1 MANSSNVFT
10 RELKALTHAKEILE
24 KTGNADEVSRQDF
37 EELCTHYES
46 LLGDTRVITNI
57 SDRLQ
62 NKLNRANDT
71 LQERSEEINKIN
83 EQLNE
88 QNVLLQNTIDEL
100 TKTRLSR
107 RAATIT
113 IIAAMLLFIIS
124 EGLLEPFIEAQAQ
137 KSELPS
143 NYISWISFGF
153 KGLIALLL
161 KPIEYVI
168 DRYLQREAIRNQ
180 EKQEISQE
188 IQKTTTSAK

>member
-10 RELKALTHAKEILE
+10 RELKALNQAKEILE
-24 KTGNADEVSRQDF
+24 QTGESDSISRQDF
-37 EELCTHYES
+37 EELCKQYES

-71 LQERSEEINKIN
+71 LSERSEEIKKIN
-83 EQLNE
+83 ERLNE
-88 QNVLLQNTIDEL
+88 QNLLLQNTIDEL

-113 IIAAMLLFIIS
+113 IIAAMLLFIVS
-124 EGLLEPFIEAQAQ
+124 EGLLEPFIETQAQ
-137 KSELPS
+137 RSALPPT
-143 NYISWISFGF
+143 YVSWISFGL
-153 KGLIALLL
+153 KGFIALLL

-180 EKQEISQE
+180 EKQEVSQE
-188 IQKTTTSAK
+188 IKKTTTAE

>member
-1 MANSSNVFT
+1 MANSSNVFN
-10 RELKALTHAKEILE
+10 RELKALNHAKEILE
-24 KTGNADEVSRQDF
+24 KTGESDTISRQDF
-37 EELCTHYES
+37 EELCTQYES

-71 LQERSEEINKIN
+71 LLERSEEIKEIN
-83 EQLNE
+83 TQLNE
-88 QNVLLQNTIDEL
+88 QNLLLQNTIDEL

-113 IIAAMLLFIIS
+113 IIAAMLLFILS
-124 EGLLEPFIEAQAQ
+124 EGLLEPFIETQAQ
-137 KSELPS
+137 RSELAP
-143 NYISWISFGF
+143 NYVSWISFGL
-153 KGLIALLL
+153 KGFIALLL

-180 EKQEISQE
+180 EKQEVSQE
-188 IQKTTTSAK
+188 IQKTNTTQ

>member
-10 RELKALTHAKEILE
+10 RELKALNQAKEILE
-24 KTGNADEVSRQDF
+24 KTGESDSISRQDF
-37 EELCTHYES
+37 EELCKHYES

-71 LQERSEEINKIN
+71 LSERSEEIKKFNT
-83 EQLNE
+83 QLNE
-88 QNVLLQNTIDEL
+88 QNLLLQNTIDEL

-113 IIAAMLLFIIS
+113 IIAAMLLFILS
-124 EGLLEPFIEAQAQ
+124 EGLLEPFIESQAQ
-137 KSELPS
+137 RSQLPA
-143 NYISWISFGF
+143 NYVSWISFGF

-161 KPIEYVI
+161 KPIEYLI

-180 EKQEISQE
+180 EKQEASQK
-188 IQKTTTSAK
+188 IQKTTPTTK

>member
-10 RELKALTHAKEILE
+10 RELKALNQAKEILE
-24 KTGNADEVSRQDF
+24 KTGESDSVSRQDF
-37 EELCTHYES
+37 EELCKHYES

-71 LQERSEEINKIN
+71 LSERSEEVKRFNT
-83 EQLNE
+83 QLNE
-88 QNVLLQNTIDEL
+88 QNLLLQNTIDEL

-113 IIAAMLLFIIS
+113 IIAAMLLFILS

-137 KSELPS
+137 KSELPPT
-143 NYISWISFGF
+143 YVSWISFGF

-161 KPIEYVI
+161 KPIEYLI

-180 EKQEISQE
+180 EQQETAQE
-188 IQKTTTSAK
+188 MQETA

>member
-24 KTGNADEVSRQDF
+24 KTGDSDTISKDSYI
-37 EELCTHYES
+37 ELYTHYES

-62 NKLNRANDT
+62 NKLNRANDA
-71 LQERSEEINKIN
+71 LHERSEEIKAIN

-88 QNVLLQNTIDEL
+88 KNVLLQNTIDEL
-100 TKTRLSR
+100 SKTRLSR

-113 IIAAMLLFIIS
+113 IIAAMLLFILS
-124 EGLLEPFIEAQAQ
+124 EGLLEPFIEAQAR
-137 KSELPS
+137 KADYHA
-143 NYISWISFGF
+143 NWISFAF
-153 KGLIALLL
+153 KGFIALLL
-161 KPIEYVI
+161 KPIEYLI

-180 EKQEISQE
+180 EKQEIFQE
-188 IQKTTTSAK
+188 MQTP